1 MNGNLRSLKI
11 LFISICVVYTMRMV
25 QYIME
30 LTIDT
35 ATADTLDPYI
45 LTAKTV
51 MIFGL
56 FLSIYLRIESA
67 NGNVQTDIDLLRT
80 GSIYLLSQGEG

>member
-25 QYIME
+25 QFIME
-30 LTIDT
+30 LTTDPV
-35 ATADTLDPYI
+35 TADTLDPYI

-51 MIFGL
+51 MIVCIFI
-56 FLSIYLRIESA
+56 SIYLRIESA
-67 NGNVQTDIDLLRT
+67 NGNV
-80 GSIYLLSQGEG
+80 

>member
-25 QYIME
+25 QFIME
-30 LTIDT
+30 LTTDP

-51 MIFGL
+51 MIVCIFI
-56 FLSIYLRIESA
+56 SIYLRIESA
-67 NGNVQTDIDLLRT
+67 NGNV
-80 GSIYLLSQGEG
+80 